1 MRNKTEIAVASLALV
16 CLLLFEAIYP
26 YGFLY
31 PYFHAQQEETVAP
44 KKKRPIIIPPYVG
57 LSPQKVAD
65 ANRSDPT
72 CDTYQRHVLYD
83 STNFFVIYRDY
94 NPVTGY
100 NPMMYSVSD
109 NGLLWETRMLA
120 NLQAAP
126 YAGGFDVNYPN
137 RGAKDG
143 AGNPFNLSVTFTTSS
158 SCYWDTYVISGRTLN
173 RSGGLGSGQ
182 INPQSG
188 TIVSN
193 LNGVYEYILI
203 HRDTTYQYVRTI
215 REPANVYDASVSL
228 SWGGTATG
236 GNQLLPY
243 KTSSPYKML
252 ALCKGGDGKLYW
264 NIVNEPTA
272 TFASTFTE
280 IVTLGTGFDD
290 FCAASEAQNVGDPER
305 VHLVYIKSTG
315 ELCYRK
321 FENDAWSGETVLV
334 ASGASYP
341 VIVAGEGGRLY
352 VFYVKDGKIW
362 LIKYDGAGWRDPIEF
377 WTDQHT
383 YNNPAYLSTNQNV
396 QGGKICLVWTEGT
409 ASPYQVWFSY
419 IEDT

>member
-1 MRNKTEIAVASLALV
+1 LRLKVKAEWAHSNRK
-16 CLLLFEAIYP
+16 
-26 YGFLY
+26 
-31 PYFHAQQEETVAP
+31 
-44 KKKRPIIIPPYVG
+44 G

-83 STNFFVIYRDY
+83 DTNFFVIYRDY
-94 NPVTGY
+94 DPVTTY
-100 NPMMYSVSD
+100 HPIMYAASQ
-109 NGLLWETRMLA
+109 NGLSWNSKTLVVV
-120 NLQAAP
+120 QFAP

-143 AGNPFNLSVTFTTSS
+143 AGATFDLSIVYTRSTTVTWRPYRVDGQTLVEGSPTSS
-158 SCYWDTYVISGRTLN
+158 
-173 RSGGLGSGQ
+173 GQ
-182 INPQSG
+182 ASPQSG

-193 LNGVYEYILI
+193 LNGDYEYILI
-203 HRDTTYQYVRTI
+203 HRDTTYPYVRTI

-228 SWGGTATG
+228 SWGGTTTG

-272 TFASTFTE
+272 TFALTFTE
-280 IVTLGTGFDD
+280 IATLGTGFND
-290 FCAASEAQNVGDPER
+290 FCVASEAQNIGDPER
-305 VHLVYIKSTG
+305 VHLVYVKSTG

-321 FENDAWSGETVLV
+321 FENDAWSDETILV

-341 VIVAGEGGRLY
+341 VIAVGEGGRLY
-352 VFYVKDGKIW
+352 VFYVKDGV
-362 LIKYDGAGWRDPIEF
+362 IKLLKFNGAFWEGERTLFGSHAYD
-377 WTDQHT
+377 
-383 YNNPAYLSTNQNV
+383 NPAYLSCNQNV
-396 QGGKICLVWTEGT
+396 QNGKICLVWTEGS
-409 ASPYQVWFSY
+409 ASPYKVMFAFLDDRWV
-419 IEDT
+419 